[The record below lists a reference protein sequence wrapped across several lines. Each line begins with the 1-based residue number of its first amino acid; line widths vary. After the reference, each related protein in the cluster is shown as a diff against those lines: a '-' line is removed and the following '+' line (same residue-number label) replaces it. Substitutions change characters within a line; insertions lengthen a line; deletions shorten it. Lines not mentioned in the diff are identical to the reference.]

1 MDSRLYFV
9 LGDLASNLL
18 VGALAGWLSALV
30 IGVGWNMWLAMFLA
44 MALGMLVGLLL
55 FFPLGMAFGA
65 MEVMLPIMLSGML
78 SGMVVG
84 MWAAMHPVSAV
95 TGLMAGAGCGLVGIN
110 VVWVLNVGLRGQ
122 RSYLKEG

>member
-9 LGDLASNLL
+9 LGDLAGNIL

-30 IGVGWNMWLAMFLA
+30 IGEGWNMVLAMFLA
-44 MALGMLVGLLL
+44 MAIGMLVGLVL

-65 MEVMLPIMLSGML
+65 MEVMLPTMFGGML

-84 MWAAMHPVSAV
+84 MWAAMHPVGGGD
-95 TGLMAGAGCGLVGIN
+95 GLLVGAGCGLFGI
-110 VVWVLNVGLRGQ
+110 VVIWVLNHAVRG
-122 RSYLKEG
+122 RRVFAMEE

>member
-9 LGDLASNLL
+9 LGDLLSNIL

-30 IGVGWNMWLAMFLA
+30 IVTGWPMVPAMFLA
-44 MALGMLVGLLL
+44 MAVGMLVGLLL

-65 MEVMLPIMLSGML
+65 MEVMVPTMFSGML

-84 MWAAMHPVSAV
+84 MWDAMHPVSGGDA
-95 TGLMAGAGCGLVGIN
+95 LLAGAGCGLLGLI
-110 VVWVLNVGLRGQ
+110 VVWLLNHAVRGRRVYPQ
-122 RSYLKEG
+122 ES

>member
-44 MALGMLVGLLL
+44 MALGMLVGLVL

-65 MEVMLPIMLSGML
+65 MEVMLPTMFSGML

-84 MWAAMHPVSAV
+84 MWTAMHPVSGV
-95 TGLMAGAGCGLVGIN
+95 TALVVGAGCGLVGIN

-122 RSYLKEG
+122 RTYP

>member
-18 VGALAGWLSALV
+18 VGAMAGWLSALV

-44 MALGMLVGLLL
+44 MALGMLVGLVL

-65 MEVMLPIMLSGML
+65 MEVMLPTMFGGML

-84 MWAAMHPVSAV
+84 MWAAMHPVSGTVALLV
-95 TGLMAGAGCGLVGIN
+95 GAGCGLVGIN
-110 VVWVLNVGLRGQ
+110 VIWVLNIALRGR
-122 RSYLKEG
+122 RSYAQEG

>member
-30 IGVGWNMWLAMFLA
+30 IGDGWNMWLAMFLA
-44 MALGMLVGLLL
+44 MGLGMLLALVL

-65 MEVMLPIMLSGML
+65 MEVMVPTMFSGML
-78 SGMVVG
+78 GGMVVG
-84 MWAAMHPVSAV
+84 MWAAMQPVSDA
-95 TGLMAGAGCGLVGIN
+95 GALLAGAGCGLVGIN
-110 VVWVLNVGLRGQ
+110 VVWVLNVGLRGP
-122 RSYLKEG
+122 RSYPREA